1 MASRIAL
8 IVGLG
13 NPGPKYQPT
22 RHNVGFWFVDEFAA
36 SEAATLRA
44 EAKFQGHVCKLSFNG
59 QPLWLLKPRTY
70 MNLSGQS
77 LSALV
82 RFYKIAPENI
92 LVIHDELDLPAGTIR
107 LKQDGGHGGH
117 NGLRNIIDHLGTKEF
132 ARLRIG
138 IGHPGNARD
147 VTNYVLSTPSQ
158 VDKNHI
164 EEAIRDA
171 LNLVPEI
178 IAGEFEKAM
187 NELHRG

>member
-8 IVGLG
+8 IMGLG

-22 RHNVGFWFVDEFAA
+22 RHNAGFWFVDELAA
-36 SEAATLRA
+36 SEAATLRT
-44 EAKFQGHVCKLSFNG
+44 EAKFQGHVCKLSFSG

-77 LSALV
+77 LSAMV

-92 LVIHDELDLPAGTIR
+92 LVIHDELDLPVGTIR
-107 LKQDGGHGGH
+107 LKQGGGHGGH
-117 NGLRNIIDHLGTKEF
+117 NGLRDIIGHLGTKEF
-132 ARLRIG
+132 SRLRIG
-138 IGHPGNARD
+138 IGHPGNASD
-147 VTNYVLSTPSQ
+147 VTNYVLGIPSQ
-158 VDKNHI
+158 ADKNHI
-164 EEAIRDA
+164 EEAIGDA
-171 LNLVPEI
+171 LTVVPDI